1 MMNSKKEVP
10 FSVKPMSHQAKAT
23 RTIGSILVLMTL
35 AISAIGQTPAI
46 VEKSCGPQKTQFEV
60 KRTQPQ
66 HGIGEPET
74 GKARVY
80 FIQDLGK
87 TTCVN
92 CVTIRI
98 GVDGD
103 WVGANQ
109 RNSYFSVAIE
119 PGEHHLCANPQPSY
133 LQVLVGLLHFTA
145 EAGKTYF
152 FRARLIG
159 EQEQALLDFEP
170 IDSDQA
176 EYLIGIYPV
185 AVSYPK
191 K

>member
-1 MMNSKKEVP
+1 MAVMM
-10 FSVKPMSHQAKAT
+10 
-23 RTIGSILVLMTL
+23 L
-35 AISAIGQTPAI
+35 AITALAQTPAI
-46 VEKSCGPQKTQFEV
+46 VEKSCGPIKTQFEV
-60 KRTQPQ
+60 KHVQGEHR
-66 HGIGEPET
+66 IVEPEA

-87 TTCVN
+87 TTCVG

-98 GVDGD
+98 GVDAA

-109 RNSYFSVAIE
+109 RNSYFTVSME
-119 PGEHHLCANPQPSY
+119 PGEHRLCANPQPSY

-145 EAGKTYF
+145 EAGKTYY

-159 EQEQALLDFEP
+159 EQEQALLDFES
-170 IDSDQA
+170 IDSNQA

-185 AVSYPK
+185 AASYPK

>member
-1 MMNSKKEVP
+1 M
-10 FSVKPMSHQAKAT
+10 
-23 RTIGSILVLMTL
+23 IL
-35 AISAIGQTPAI
+35 AISATAQTPAI

-66 HGIGEPET
+66 PRISEPEA

-98 GVDGD
+98 GVNAE

-109 RNSYFSVAIE
+109 RNSYFSVSLE
-119 PGEHHLCANPQPSY
+119 PGEHHLCASPQPSY

-152 FRARLIG
+152 FRVRLIG
-159 EQEQALLDFEP
+159 EQEQALLDFDP
-170 IDSDQA
+170 IDSEQA
-176 EYLIGIYPV
+176 EYLIGTYPV